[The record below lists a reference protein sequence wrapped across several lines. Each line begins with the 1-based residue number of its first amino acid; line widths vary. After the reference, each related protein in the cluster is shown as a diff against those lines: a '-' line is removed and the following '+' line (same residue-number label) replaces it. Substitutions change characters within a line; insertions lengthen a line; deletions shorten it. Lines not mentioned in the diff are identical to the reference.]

1 VASGACE
8 LQIGMTKESADA
20 TMSAGVVTSKLTKK
34 WVPGGRKERGR
45 RVGQPLSDGG
55 GAVTTRDREG
65 DSGVAAGGEENEG
78 QALSVSLSTSTHAT
92 RGEGHCSI
100 L

>member
-1 VASGACE
+1 
-8 LQIGMTKESADA
+8 
-20 TMSAGVVTSKLTKK
+20 
-34 WVPGGRKERGR
+34 
-45 RVGQPLSDGG
+45 VGQPLSDGG

-92 RGEGHCSI
+92 RGEGHCSV